1 VKFNVESEESEGCDS
16 SMSELEQE
24 DTMIV
29 NDDTVKGTP
38 KASEL
43 TDYLQAIQSC
53 NVLALKEQTQHS
65 NNKQSLATYIAG
77 LSEQELENH
86 IFKLRD

>member
-1 VKFNVESEESEGCDS
+1 
-16 SMSELEQE
+16 MSELEQE

-29 NDDTVKGTP
+29 NDETVKGTP

-53 NVLALKEQTQHS
+53 NV
-65 NNKQSLATYIAG
+65 I
-77 LSEQELENH
+77 
-86 IFKLRD
+86 